1 MQPFSLEDMG
11 SLALLAKVV
20 ELRSFSAAA
29 RDLGLAKSAV
39 SKRISV
45 LEKKLGVR
53 LLVRTT
59 RQVTLSETGLR
70 VHEHCAALLL
80 AARGAAEALQA
91 TTAGE
96 RGLVRINAPGLFA
109 QRVLAPM
116 LQHYLTDHPHV
127 ETELNSD
134 DAMIDLTSGRFDIV
148 VRIAR
153 SVQQQGV
160 VLRVLAQDNLV
171 LVASPDYLARE
182 GEPQDPHELV
192 HHSCLRYSPRS
203 AGVEWRFKCSSD
215 TTTPFVV
222 PVRSRFA
229 AGDDASLREA
239 AVAGIGLTIM
249 PRCFVVRELESG
261 QLNVVLAG
269 RLWEPERTIH
279 AVLPEGQLASVR
291 AKKLV
296 SFLADS
302 VSLNPNNK
310 TASGRKRAR

>member
-29 RDLGLAKSAV
+29 
-39 SKRISV
+39 

-269 RLWEPERTIH
+269 RLWETIH